1 MWSLRIV
8 YVLFFIALFAD
19 FFAND
24 KPLYCRYKG
33 ETCFP
38 VLHEYAVNL
47 GMADVQ
53 KLDWK
58 KIQPESSIWPMVRY
72 APHDLDF
79 ENAQYV
85 SPSARQKIPS
95 PAWKHYMGTD
105 GLGQDV
111 LSGMIHG
118 TRIALS
124 VGIFSMLIAS
134 IIGIIM
140 GACAGY
146 FGDRGLQAK
155 RSSVIVGI
163 VFLFLAFF
171 YAFQCRAYILED
183 AMNESFLLFAAKFI
197 ISIFIFC
204 GVMMLGYF
212 ISMPLGKFPW
222 MSKKVNLP
230 VDIIISRFIEI
241 FNSVPRLLLIFSI
254 VILIR
259 PSLSLVIAMIGFT
272 SWTEIARFVRAEML
286 RIRNLEYIESATALG
301 YSKRRIIL
309 LHALPNALPPVLI
322 SISFGIAGAILTE
335 SSLSF
340 LGIGVP
346 IDTLTWGKLLSS
358 AREAP
363 QAWWLAIFPGL
374 AIFIT
379 VIAFNLIGEGLAN
392 AMDPKEGI

>member
-1 MWSLRIV
+1 
-8 YVLFFIALFAD
+8 
-19 FFAND
+19 
-24 KPLYCRYKG
+24 
-33 ETCFP
+33 
-38 VLHEYAVNL
+38 
-47 GMADVQ
+47 
-53 KLDWK
+53 
-58 KIQPESSIWPMVRY
+58 
-72 APHDLDF
+72 
-79 ENAQYV
+79 
-85 SPSARQKIPS
+85 
-95 PAWKHYMGTD
+95 
-105 GLGQDV
+105 
-111 LSGMIHG
+111 
-118 TRIALS
+118 
-124 VGIFSMLIAS
+124 
-134 IIGIIM
+134 
-140 GACAGY
+140 
-146 FGDRGLQAK
+146 
-155 RSSVIVGI
+155 
-163 VFLFLAFF
+163 
-171 YAFQCRAYILED
+171 
-183 AMNESFLLFAAKFI
+183 MNESFLLFAAKFI